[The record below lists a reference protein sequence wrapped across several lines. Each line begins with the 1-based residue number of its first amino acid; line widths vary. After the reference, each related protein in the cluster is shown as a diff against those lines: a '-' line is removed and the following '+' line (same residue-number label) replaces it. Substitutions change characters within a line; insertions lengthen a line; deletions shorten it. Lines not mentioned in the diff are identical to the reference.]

1 MQGDNIET
9 KYLPVYA
16 NLSIT
21 ALEMENVLSH
31 VKHYLITSVTIRPE
45 TRFSIIFVE
54 K

>member
-1 MQGDNIET
+1 MYGDNIDT
-9 KYLPVYA
+9 KYLSVYA
-16 NLSIT
+16 NLSSS
-21 ALEMENVLSH
+21 ALEMVNVLSH